1 MSAEKV
7 VNETKKEENVDV
19 KKREFM
25 GKFGKYAALSA
36 GMAVLMNP
44 TASTANSYGQ
54 NNGWGNGDQTAPGNS
69 LENNN
74 AENNLNG
81 TIQNNFGEPTPN

>member
-1 MSAEKV
+1 MSAKKIIDG
-7 VNETKKEENVDV
+7 TKWESVDL

-44 TASTANSYGQ
+44 TASTANSYQ

-69 LENNN
+69 LPNNN

-81 TIQNNFGEPTPN
+81 TTQNIFGDPTPN